1 MSDELKALGH
11 VTPGRFE
18 NPDKSILET
27 FPDPHADTPYEIEL
41 NVEQLSSVCPVTGQP
56 DYAVLKITY
65 WPGELCVETK
75 SLKLY
80 VQAYRNQRTFMEAA
94 VGNIM
99 KDLRDVLQPD
109 HLLVEAWYDARG
121 GIAASLR
128 FEHSPEEPDE
138 DEDPG
143 EDWKKQ

>member
-1 MSDELKALGH
+1 MSDELKALGN

-27 FPDPHADTPYEIEL
+27 FKNPHDDVDYKLEF
-41 NVEQLSSVCPVTGQP
+41 NVERLSSVCPVTGQP
-56 DYAVLKITY
+56 DYADLQITY
-65 WPGELCVETK
+65 WPGDLCVETK

-80 VQAYRNQRTFMEAA
+80 VQAYRNERTFMEAA
-94 VGNIM
+94 VGKIM
-99 KDLRDVLQPD
+99 KDLAEVLQPD
-109 HLLVEAWYDARG
+109 QLVVEAWYDARG

-128 FEHSPEEPDE
+128 FEYGPEDVDE
-138 DEDPG
+138 DHDPG